1 MDSAK
6 TKQYID
12 KHFDAAFLDPLK
24 VYNPDCKGT
33 AEAGNTAS
41 PFSAQVG
48 DSCVFDLSTL

>member
-24 VYNPDCKGT
+24 VYDLDWRRLETLNP
-33 AEAGNTAS
+33 
-41 PFSAQVG
+41 
-48 DSCVFDLSTL
+48 VFGSGW